1 MKNTLK
7 FIIVAFLFSTT
18 ASFTGFSQKAYKF
31 GHINTEEVLTAMPD
45 RDSAA
50 LKLDKFGKKLQE
62 DLEGMK
68 VELNKKI
75 ELYLKEKDNANT
87 PALTNKNREEEIQQ
101 FQQRIQQFQQD
112 AQEEYQQKQA
122 ELMQPVMEKLQKAI
136 NDVGKENGFL
146 YIFIKN
152 DNVIP
157 YISADSEDVTL
168 MVKNKLGIKN
178 KPATTTG
185 ATK

>member
-1 MKNTLK
+1 MRNIFKLL
-7 FIIVAFLFSTT
+7 IVALLFSVTYN
-18 ASFTGFSQKAYKF
+18 GYSQKAYKF
-31 GHINTEEVLTAMPD
+31 GHINTEDVITAMPE

-50 LKLDKFGKKLQE
+50 TQLEKFGKKLQE

-75 ELYLKEKDNANT
+75 EIYLKEKDLTTT

-112 AQEEYQQKQA
+112 AQEEYQQKQTTW
-122 ELMQPVMEKLQKAI
+122 MQPVLEKLQKAI
-136 NDVGKENGFL
+136 NDVGKENGFI

-152 DNVIP
+152 DNIIP

-168 MVKNKLGIKN
+168 LVKTKLGIKN
-178 KPATTTG
+178 KPAATG
-185 ATK
+185 TK